1 MGRVEA
7 SVRDYVT
14 DRPGADYNAICAR
27 FGTPEQVVSAYLE
40 ELDTVELMAKIR
52 IRRRIV
58 EIIVAAA
65 LSAMLLW
72 ACVLG
77 IALAEHRESVGGH
90 FEETV
95 TVIYNT
101 SNVQEG
107 E

>member
-1 MGRVEA
+1 M
-7 SVRDYVT
+7 ST
-14 DRPGADYNAICAR
+14 
-27 FGTPEQVVSAYLE
+27 YLE
-40 ELDTVELMAKIR
+40 ELDTAELMDKIQ

-58 EIIVAAA
+58 TIIGAVA

-72 ACVLG
+72 ACALG
-77 IALAEHRESVGGH
+77 IALAEHRDSVGGH
-90 FEETV
+90 FEEKV